1 MVPWLSRAAPDAIAV
16 EAGEGALTYA
26 ELARRARAGA
36 AELAGHE
43 RVAIALA
50 PGPDFAVAL
59 HACLLAGAAAVPL
72 DLREPEPRL
81 AGATLTIDGLL
92 GGARSDRDA
101 LRAAGGSPAAVQRA
115 ATPALVVH
123 TSGTTGAPQPVV
135 LTLGQILHNALG
147 CAVALG
153 HDRRER
159 WLPPLPLSHVGGL
172 MVLPRSAIYG
182 TTAVLGPADRA
193 DV

>member
-16 EAGEGALTYA
+16 EADDGALTYA

-81 AGATLTIDGLL
+81 AGATLTIDGPL
-92 GGARSDRDA
+92 GASA
-101 LRAAGGSPAAVQRA
+101 TRAAGGQAGERAPRA
-115 ATPALVVH
+115 AGMAPA
-123 TSGTTGAPQPVV
+123 GA
-135 LTLGQILHNALG
+135 TA
-147 CAVALG
+147 
-153 HDRRER
+153 
-159 WLPPLPLSHVGGL
+159 S
-172 MVLPRSAIYG
+172 SAAG
-182 TTAVLGPADRA
+182 SAES
-193 DV
+193 

>member
-1 MVPWLSRAAPDAIAV
+1 MHWLEQAPPSGVALEAPD
-16 EAGEGALTYA
+16 GALDYGSL
-26 ELARRARAGA
+26 LARARAGA

-115 ATPALVVH
+115 A
-123 TSGTTGAPQPVV
+123 
-135 LTLGQILHNALG
+135 
-147 CAVALG
+147 
-153 HDRRER
+153 
-159 WLPPLPLSHVGGL
+159 
-172 MVLPRSAIYG
+172 
-182 TTAVLGPADRA
+182 
-193 DV
+193 